1 MKRMKWKEDIN
12 THPDI
17 AAAEALRKIAELL
30 QEIKEAKKKTVVTKA
45 VLVDDKFLAKHLT
58 PKEVEKKDG

>member
-1 MKRMKWKEDIN
+1 MIEWKEDIN

-30 QEIKEAKKKTVVTKA
+30 QEMKEAKENEQT
-45 VLVDDKFLAKHLT
+45 HN
-58 PKEVEKKDG
+58 